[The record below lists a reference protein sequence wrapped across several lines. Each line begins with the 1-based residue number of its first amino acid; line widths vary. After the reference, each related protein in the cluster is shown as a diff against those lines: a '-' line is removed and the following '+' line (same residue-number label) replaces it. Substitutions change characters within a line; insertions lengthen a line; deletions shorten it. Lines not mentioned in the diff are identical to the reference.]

1 MSHAAGLFVYGDYSL
16 DKWSPKTK
24 ERPVSIS
31 LFCVV
36 PLTGLE
42 PVRILLHGIL
52 SPGCLPIPPQRREM
66 GTVSLGR
73 EGGLKAGAH

>member
-52 SPGCLPIPPQRREM
+52 RLIY
-66 GTVSLGR
+66 
-73 EGGLKAGAH
+73 EGYTTIYCAFIE